1 MGIFDWMKNRKKK
14 PLIDELTEIQA
25 NLSKCET
32 SLKNTISM
40 FSDDYLSQ
48 DNKQKRFT
56 EKQTEKIKQNV
67 VKTRED
73 IQSLAEQFGD
83 LKIENT
89 DRKFNQAERSLIFSI
104 ADLFN
109 SCEKYD
115 EKVDEKVFGKVAKEP
130 IRQTQSKQV
139 MQSAGNTRVSN
150 SVATQTMEETPNYLK
165 VYPREKGKIYIAD
178 LGEDYNKNKN
188 IYEMLEKS
196 PSKFYQIAIDPNFS
210 AQTTNLAS
218 LMRNFESFDDK
229 EIKEHL
235 NHSVA
240 IVISSYSQ
248 ALDDACTAEKLREID
263 NIQNSKSQDEN
274 DLYYSEYER
283 AIKSYYEHYAR
294 EIHNYEK
301 VVEERGLDFPSDK
314 VTTRASIKK
323 ELLSGPTMTEEEID
337 ELSKKLLGDDNSAG
351 NDKNNKKDNK
361 DKGDKDN

>member
-56 EKQTEKIKQNV
+56 EKQTEKIKKNV

-89 DRKFNQAERSLIFSI
+89 DRKFTPAERSLIFSI

-109 SCEKYD
+109 SCENYD
-115 EKVDEKVFGKVAKEP
+115 ERVDVKVFGKVAKEP
-130 IRQTQSKQV
+130 TRQTQSKQI
-139 MQSAGNTRVSN
+139 MQSAGTTRVIN

-165 VYPREKGKIYIAD
+165 TYPHEKGKIYV
-178 LGEDYNKNKN
+178 GEKYNENVN
-188 IYEMLEKS
+188 EMLEKN
-196 PSKFYQIAIDPNFS
+196 PSKFYQTAIDPNFDS
-210 AQTTNLAS
+210 QTTGLVS
-218 LMRNFESFDDK
+218 LMSNFSSFDDK
-229 EIKEHL
+229 EIEQQLKD
-235 NHSVA
+235 SVA
-240 IVISSYSQ
+240 RTISSYNL
-248 ALDDACTAEKLREID
+248 ALNNACTTERLRKID
-263 NIQNSKSQDEN
+263 NIKNSKGQEEK
-274 DLYYSEYER
+274 DLYYSEYEQ

-301 VVEERGLDFPSDK
+301 VVEDRGLEFPSNE

-323 ELLSGPTMTEEEID
+323 EFLSGPTITQEEID
-337 ELSKKLLGDDNSAG
+337 ELSKILGIDNSAENDKNAG
-351 NDKNNKKDNK
+351 NDKNHKG
-361 DKGDKDN
+361 KGDKDN

>member
-73 IQSLAEQFGD
+73 IQSLAD
-83 LKIENT
+83 
-89 DRKFNQAERSLIFSI
+89 QAEIYLIFSI
-104 ADLFN
+104 ANLFN

-165 VYPREKGKIYIAD
+165 KYPHEKGKIYIAD

-196 PSKFYQIAIDPNFS
+196 PSKFYQTAIDPNFS
-210 AQTTNLAS
+210 VQTTNLAS
-218 LMRNFESFDDK
+218 LMHNFESFDDK
-229 EIKEHL
+229 EIKEQL
-235 NHSVA
+235 NDSVGL
-240 IVISSYSQ
+240 IITSYNL
-248 ALDDACTAEKLREID
+248 ALNGACTAERLRKID
-263 NIQNSKSQDEN
+263 NIQNSKSQEEK

-323 ELLSGPTMTEEEID
+323 EFLSGPTMTEEESD
-337 ELSKKLLGDDNSAG
+337 ELSKKLLGDYNSAG

>member
-14 PLIDELTEIQA
+14 PLIDKLTEIQA

-48 DNKQKRFT
+48 DNKRKRFT
-56 EKQTEKIKQNV
+56 EKQTEKIKKNF

-89 DRKFNQAERSLIFSI
+89 DRKFTPAERSLIFSI

-109 SCEKYD
+109 SCENYD
-115 EKVDEKVFGKVAKEP
+115 ERVDVKVFGKEAKEP
-130 IRQTQSKQV
+130 TRQTQSKQI
-139 MQSAGNTRVSN
+139 MQSAGTTRVSN

-165 VYPREKGKIYIAD
+165 VYPHEKGKIYIAD

-210 AQTTNLAS
+210 VQTTKLAS

-229 EIKEHL
+229 EIKEPL
-235 NHSVA
+235 NDSVGL
-240 IVISSYSQ
+240 VISSYSQ
-248 ALDDACTAEKLREID
+248 ALNNACTAEKLREID
-263 NIQNSKSQDEN
+263 NINNSK
-274 DLYYSEYER
+274 
-283 AIKSYYEHYAR
+283 
-294 EIHNYEK
+294 
-301 VVEERGLDFPSDK
+301 
-314 VTTRASIKK
+314 T
-323 ELLSGPTMTEEEID
+323 
-337 ELSKKLLGDDNSAG
+337 
-351 NDKNNKKDNK
+351 
-361 DKGDKDN
+361 